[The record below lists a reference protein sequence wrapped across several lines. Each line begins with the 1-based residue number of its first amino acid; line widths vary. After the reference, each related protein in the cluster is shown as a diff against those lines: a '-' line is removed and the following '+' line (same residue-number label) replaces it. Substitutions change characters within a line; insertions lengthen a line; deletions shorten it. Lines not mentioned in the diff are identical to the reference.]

1 MKQRILG
8 GGAIVCSAMVMYG
21 WAQSSTSEF
30 SIGDCAGELTEKFSA
45 WFSQAE
51 KQTQGRCLPTSL
63 IPKLSQ
69 VPERLSIPNISR
81 ANKLPAKMEAMYG
94 DLLAQA
100 QTSANADRIAEAITI
115 VAGIPKNS
123 RHHDMSQQL
132 QENWSQEL
140 LERAT
145 NRYQQADMPMAMSML
160 AAIPQTSQRYDRAA
174 ELRDRWKQQT
184 AALNQAIAAREIG
197 DWNSVIAA
205 LGSLEGTDL
214 YHSVLVQ
221 QLLQQATQKQFEPDA
236 ALLQLAAAA
245 DSAAASSQAVP
256 LSIPAANSSITVSI
270 DPVPQPTNLI
280 IALDQ
285 ALEWARPSSV
295 SPAVPTKSPK
305 QANTIVTDYSAIDSF
320 SKQLMQ

>member
-30 SIGDCAGELTEKFSA
+30 SMSDCAGELAKKLSGR
-45 WFSQAE
+45 SQAE
-51 KQTQGRCLPTSL
+51 NQAQGRCLPTTL

-69 VPERLSIPNISR
+69 VPERLSIPNLSR
-81 ANKLPAKMEAMYG
+81 ASKVPSKMEAMYA

-100 QTSANADRIAEAITI
+100 HASADADRIAEAITI

-123 RHHDMSQQL
+123 RHHGMAQQL
-132 QENWSQEL
+132 QEDWSQEL

-145 NRYQQADMPMAMSML
+145 SRYQQADMPMAMTML
-160 AAIPQTSQRYDRAA
+160 SAIPQTSQRYNRAT

-184 AALNQAIAAREIG
+184 TALNQAIAAREIG
-197 DWNSVIAA
+197 DWNSVTAA

-214 YHSVLVQ
+214 YHSALVQ
-221 QLLQQATQKQFEPDA
+221 QLLQQATQKQLEPDA

-245 DSAAASSQAVP
+245 STASSQAVA
-256 LSIPAANSSITVSI
+256 LSMPTADPAMVPIES
-270 DPVPQPTNLI
+270 VPQPTNLI

-285 ALEWARPSSV
+285 ALEWARPTSIP
-295 SPAVPTKSPK
+295 PALPSKSPK
-305 QANTIVTDYSAIDSF
+305 RQNMMNTTHSAIDSF
-320 SKQLMQ
+320 AKELLQ